1 LPPRRLS
8 DEKSLWERALD
19 SPGPGD
25 YWRSVRELYSDPLAV
40 AAGDPEFVEGAEKA
54 GVALGR
60 RELMQLLGA
69 SVALAGLGACTQSPR
84 EKILPYAQR
93 TPELTPGVA
102 AQYATSMLL
111 DGYAIGVLARSNEG
125 RPTKIEGNPEHPASL
140 GATGVYE
147 QASVLDLY
155 NPGRQQAVRH
165 RGAPASWDT
174 AMDALP
180 KDPNARVWFILE
192 PQSSPLIAA
201 LITRIAARF
210 PQARFCFDSALSR
223 RSMHA
228 STASVFG
235 GALDPQYDFRRA
247 RVTLALGAD
256 FLASMP
262 NSVRWSRDF
271 SEGRRNAEPGSSMTR
286 LYMLEPMPTPTG
298 SLADHRLAVRRSD
311 IGPLAAAILAE
322 LASLLPAAPA
332 LPAALLAGLPRADAS
347 QHAAWIRAVARDLA
361 AVPGESIVIAGD
373 TEPASTHMLAHAL
386 NLVLGNLGRT
396 VTFSTP
402 ALIEPQ
408 GGESLESFVAA
419 VRQRAVDAVLI
430 LEPNPVY
437 TAPAALDLRRWL
449 AQVPSSFHLTYFE
462 NETSRACEWVLPLSH
477 YLESWGDARAYDGT
491 LSFIQPLI
499 EPLYASRSLTE
510 VLAACAGDLIS
521 RGHTLLQQHYRDE
534 LGAAFDTSWDEQ
546 LQLGFRP
553 GSAAPATPTPN
564 ARWADLQAL
573 LPTLSAASREGLELN
588 LEPSPTLYDGRF
600 AHNAWLQEL
609 PHPLTKQC
617 WGNAAVISPNT
628 AVQLELEAGQIVEL
642 ELNARKIEAPVLV
655 LPGHADA
662 SVTLTLGYGQDA
674 PEGLGHGVG
683 VNAYVFLT
691 PGNFFSPGL
700 SLRKTGRT
708 ETLAV
713 TQDHSSVRNRPLA
726 LLTSLAEYGRDPQ
739 FTAHLRGPQPSL
751 LPVYP
756 AKGLQW
762 AMTIDTSICT
772 GCSSCV
778 VACQAENNVPVVGK
792 LEVIRGRE
800 MHWLRIDRYFEG
812 PAAAPRVIQQP
823 MLCQHCENAPCEY
836 VCPVNATVHS
846 PDGLNEMVY
855 NRCIGTRFCSNNCPY
870 KVRRFNW
877 FEYTDDKST
886 ISMQRNPDV
895 TVRER
900 GVMEKC
906 TYCVQRIRRAEQQ
919 ARVERRSIRPGE
931 VVTACQQACPM
942 NAIQFGALEHLDTPM
957 VKWRGEPRTYAALHD
972 LGTRPRTQY
981 LAKIVNLN
989 PELEG

>member
-1 LPPRRLS
+1 LPPPRS
-8 DEKSLWERALD
+8 TDEKSLWEQALGN
-19 SPGPGD
+19 PGPRD
-25 YWRSVRELYSDPLAV
+25 YWRSVRELYKNPLAV
-40 AAGDPEFVEGAEKA
+40 AGADPEFAEGADQA
-54 GVALGR
+54 SATLGR

-93 TPELTPGVA
+93 TPGLTPGVP

-111 DGYAIGVLARSNEG
+111 DGYAMGLLARSHEG
-125 RPTKIEGNPEHPASL
+125 RPTKIEGNPEHPASR

-165 RGAPASWDT
+165 RGEPASWDT
-174 AMDALP
+174 AIDALP
-180 KDPNARVWFILE
+180 KDAKARIWFVLE
-192 PQSSPLIAA
+192 PQSSPLVAA
-201 LITRIAARF
+201 LITRVRARF
-210 PQARFCFDSALSR
+210 PQAKFCFDTALARRSVYASTRAVFGSALE
-223 RSMHA
+223 
-228 STASVFG
+228 
-235 GALDPQYDFRRA
+235 PQYDFRAA

-271 SEGRRNAEPGSSMTR
+271 AESRRNADPGADMTR
-286 LYMLEPMPTPTG
+286 LYMLEPMPSPTG
-298 SLADHRLAVRRSD
+298 SLADHRLAVRRGD
-311 IGPLAAAILAE
+311 IGPIAAAILGE
-322 LASLLPAAPA
+322 LGSVLPGARV
-332 LPAALLAGLPRADAS
+332 LPGALLAALPRADAS
-347 QHAAWIRAVARDLA
+347 PHAAWIRAVARDLA
-361 AVPGESIVIAGD
+361 AVPGASIVIAGD

-386 NLVLGNLGRT
+386 NLALGNLGHT

-402 ALIEPQ
+402 ALIEPE
-408 GGESLESFVAA
+408 GGEPLENFVAA
-419 VRQRAVDAVLI
+419 IRQQAVDAALI
-430 LEPNPVY
+430 LEPNPAY
-437 TAPAALDLRRWL
+437 TAPEALDLKHWL
-449 AQVPSSFHLTYFE
+449 SQVPNSFHLTYFE
-462 NETSRACEWVLPLSH
+462 NETSRACQWVLPVSH

-499 EPLYASRSLTE
+499 EPLYPTRSLAE
-510 VLAACAGDLIS
+510 VLAACAGDTIS
-521 RGHTLLQQHYRDE
+521 RGHALLQQHYRTE
-534 LGAAFDTSWDEQ
+534 LGAAFEASWDEQ
-546 LQLGFRP
+546 LKLGFRP
-553 GSAAPATPTPN
+553 DSATPASRTPT
-564 ARWADLQAL
+564 ARWAELQAALPSL
-573 LPTLSAASREGLELN
+573 LAPSGEGLELN
-588 LEPSPTLYDGRF
+588 LERSPTLHDGRF
-600 AHNAWLQEL
+600 AHNAWLLEL

-628 AVQLELEAGQIVEL
+628 AVQLDLEAGRVVEL
-642 ELNARKIEAPVLV
+642 ELNARKVQAPVLV
-655 LPGHADA
+655 LPGHADG

-674 PEGLGHGVG
+674 PGRLGHGVG
-683 VNAYVFLT
+683 VNAYPFRT
-691 PGNFFSPGL
+691 PGADFAPGL
-700 SLRKTGRT
+700 VLRKTERT
-708 ETLAV
+708 EKLAV
-713 TQDHSSVRNRPLA
+713 TQDHSRVRDRPLA
-726 LLTSLAEYGRDPQ
+726 LLASLAQYRQDPD

-756 AKGLQW
+756 AQGVQW

-792 LEVIRGRE
+792 ADVIRGRE

-886 ISMQRNPDV
+886 LSMQRNPDV

-906 TYCVQRIRRAEQQ
+906 TYCVQRIRSAERQ

-942 NAIQFGALEHLDTPM
+942 SAIQFGALEHQDTPM
-957 VKWRGEPRTYAALHD
+957 VKWRGEPRAYSALYD